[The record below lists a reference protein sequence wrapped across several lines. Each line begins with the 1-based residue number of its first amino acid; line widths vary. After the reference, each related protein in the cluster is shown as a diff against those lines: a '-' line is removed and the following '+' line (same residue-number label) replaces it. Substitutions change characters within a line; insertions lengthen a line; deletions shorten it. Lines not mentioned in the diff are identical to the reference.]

1 MMRCTVSAI
10 AGSTISKIGTTSR
23 ATLGVLLMTLAIAP
37 VSEAA
42 TTAPSDEAVISL
54 ERRMNKDCSVDRY
67 RTVFRGAFPGAD
79 VPVTIA
85 TFAVEGCGG
94 GSNGGGS
101 FGVFSGE
108 GGTVVEWPQS
118 PIPAGRVS
126 GIELAGG
133 KLLVQWMA
141 FKPTDPM
148 CCPSAAH
155 RTSYRL
161 NARKVVLD
169 H

>member
-1 MMRCTVSAI
+1 MF
-10 AGSTISKIGTTSR
+10 
-23 ATLGVLLMTLAIAP
+23 LMALVMAS

-42 TTAPSDEAVISL
+42 TTAAPSDEAVISL
-54 ERRMNKDCSVDRY
+54 VKRTNKDCSVDRY
-67 RTVFRGAFPGAD
+67 RTIFRGVFPGAD
-79 VPVTIA
+79 MPVTIA

-108 GGTVVEWPQS
+108 GVTVVEWPQS
-118 PIPAGRVS
+118 PIPAGRVD